1 MVFKQ
6 KIKLIFFFENELFSV
21 KIWIQALK
29 IVWSNKLIYSDS
41 DFEHFRK
48 RSMYVITRTL
58 IMLDMQQMPNKENIN
73 QIMCMYM
80 HSAVGKLCIYYKGL
94 S

>member
-1 MVFKQ
+1 
-6 KIKLIFFFENELFSV
+6 
-21 KIWIQALK
+21 
-29 IVWSNKLIYSDS
+29 
-41 DFEHFRK
+41 
-48 RSMYVITRTL
+48 MYVITRTL
-58 IMLDMQQMPNKENIN
+58 IMLDTSMQQMPNKENIN

>member
-48 RSMYVITRTL
+48 RSMYFITRTL